1 MEELTLLVEGKELA
15 DMGITVSG
23 QNVEVTPALRAYAEK
38 KLKKMERFFEG
49 RPVDVEVV
57 LKVQRELHVAD
68 VTIQA
73 GAFLARGQGRT
84 DDMYNSINV
93 AIDRIERQ
101 IRKFK
106 TKINRRMRKLGE
118 QVIADVPTGA
128 VEVEEAGEPR
138 VVKTKRFDV
147 KPMSVEEAI
156 MQMELL
162 DHDFFVFRDDA
173 SGNVNVVYRRNDGN
187 YGLIEP
193 EAR

>member
-1 MEELTLLVEGKELA
+1 
-15 DMGITVSG
+15 
-23 QNVEVTPALRAYAEK
+23 
-38 KLKKMERFFEG
+38 
-49 RPVDVEVV
+49 
-57 LKVQRELHVAD
+57 
-68 VTIQA
+68 
-73 GAFLARGQGRT
+73 
-84 DDMYNSINV
+84 
-93 AIDRIERQ
+93 
-101 IRKFK
+101 
-106 TKINRRMRKLGE
+106 MRKLGE